1 MWRALFPRRKST
13 ITAAASELG
22 KLGAATRRE
31 RERAKVHETAI
42 QMQRDLA
49 AKGIEVP
56 ARSRL
61 I

>member
-1 MWRALFPRRKST
+1 MIKLLSLLRRAPEPVNPGRELAKMGHEQRRALIR
-13 ITAAASELG
+13 
-22 KLGAATRRE
+22 
-31 RERAKVHETAI
+31 ETAI